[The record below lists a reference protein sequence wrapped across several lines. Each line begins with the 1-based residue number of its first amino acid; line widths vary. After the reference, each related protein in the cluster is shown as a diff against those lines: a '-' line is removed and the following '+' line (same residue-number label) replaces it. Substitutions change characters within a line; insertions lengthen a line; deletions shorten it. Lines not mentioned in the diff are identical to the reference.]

1 MAKMTQR
8 DLVVKYIQDFGSI
21 SSFQA
26 YADLGITQLGARI
39 FELKERGYAFSK
51 ERRKTK
57 NRYGKATHYDVYR
70 IIINGEQK
78 EAVSQ

>member
-1 MAKMTQR
+1 MTQGEM
-8 DLVVKYIQDFGSI
+8 VIKYIRDFGSI

-39 FELKERGYAFSK
+39 FYLKKKNYQFITERVY
-51 ERRKTK
+51 TT

-70 IIINGEQK
+70 LAGDKNGEN
-78 EAVSQ
+78 VG